1 MSIKINVNIDQIKA
15 LSDLIC
21 EIDDV
26 KKQPESLALI
36 VSQAHDV
43 LIAMLGEYVQWV
55 YAPDDKDNAVAA

>member
-1 MSIKINVNIDQIKA
+1 MSIKISVNIDQVKA

-26 KKQPESLALI
+26 KNQPEMLALI

-43 LIAMLGEYVQWV
+43 LIAMLGEHEHYV
-55 YAPDDKDNAVAA
+55 YAPESDELAA